1 MSYLRTLERGKVVGN
16 KRAPSRRQLLK
27 ALGVGAAAA
36 PLIPSL
42 DGWAQSAG
50 DAPKRLLLLFT
61 PDGIVPEQ
69 WYPTGTETAW
79 NFPAG
84 GIMEPMNRHKADM
97 IFFKDVPRFN
107 GGSGGAHEH
116 AMGGLWTGNSINSN
130 QGMAPSVDQ
139 IIAQK
144 LGKTTDFQSLQFGV
158 QAFFNQGDANAKAAS
173 VNSYMIYSAPKAK
186 IPAESDPY
194 KMFDRIF
201 GGGFMAPT
209 GGGTVPAGPN
219 PAVERTRL
227 EKKSIIDYVAGEI
240 DDVKLRVGKEDGV
253 KIDAHLETVR
263 DIERRLMGSGG
274 GGGGVVG
281 ASCKPGTK
289 PQMLDLNQNKS
300 FPELLPLT
308 NKMVAAAFACD
319 RTRIASLQYSRGFS
333 NHIHEWVGAKA
344 THHTLSHGT
353 QNAGVLAKIQQWY
366 MGHVA
371 QLVDEFKNVT
381 EMGKPML
388 DNMLMVYGNEVYLGW
403 THGVSPEPCFW
414 MGKLGGTVKSTGRFL
429 DIGGKNNWNQM
440 LTTIARAMGVMVDKV
455 GDLGTPGIIPNLI

>member
-1 MSYLRTLERGKVVGN
+1 MSYLRTLERGKIGRGIN
-16 KRAPSRRQLLK
+16 PSRRQLLK

-36 PLIPSL
+36 PLIPAL
-42 DGWAQSAG
+42 DGWAQGA
-50 DAPKRLLLLFT
+50 APKRLLLLFT
-61 PDGIVPEQ
+61 PDGIVPNE
-69 WYPTGTETAW
+69 WWPTGTETAW
-79 NFPAG
+79 NFPAN

-97 IFFKDVPRFN
+97 IFFKDIPRHN
-107 GGSGGAHEH
+107 GGSGD
-116 AMGGLWTGNSINSN
+116 AMGGLWTGNSISGN

-144 LGKTTDFQSLQFGV
+144 LGKPTDFQSLQFGV

-186 IPAESDPY
+186 VPAESDPY

-201 GGGFMAPT
+201 GGGFTPPA
-209 GGGTVPAGPN
+209 GGMTPAAGPN

-274 GGGGVVG
+274 GGGGTIG
-281 ASCKPGTK
+281 ASCKPGEK
-289 PQMLDLNQNKS
+289 PKMLDLNQNKS

-333 NHIHEWVGAKA
+333 NHIHDWVGAKA

-353 QNAGVLAKIQQWY
+353 QNAGVLGRIQHWY
-366 MGHVA
+366 MGHIA
-371 QLVDEFKNVT
+371 QLVDELKNVT
-381 EMGKPML
+381 EQGKPML
-388 DNMLMVYGNEVYLGW
+388 DNMLVVYGNEVYLGW
-403 THGVSPEPCFW
+403 THGVSPEPTFW
-414 MGKLGGTVKSTGRFL
+414 LGKLGGVVKSTGRFI
-429 DIGGKNNWNQM
+429 DAGGKYDWNQM
-440 LTTIARAMGVMVDKV
+440 LTTIAMAFGVDKKV
-455 GDLGTPGIIPNLI
+455 GDLGAAGTIPNLI